1 MEETKKHKRDSRA
14 GLLEMRDW
22 LGVGVRHR
30 RIGTLSFLIVF
41 LCSALF
47 VFTRAPRYL
56 ASSRILVKHE
66 RQDPA
71 VSADSSTT
79 PALITADVTDVEV
92 NSEVELIKSRDLA
105 EDVVKACGLVDEAPA
120 TSWLARLHLSR
131 GPKDP
136 QKVLASAITEMEAR
150 LKVAPLPKSNL
161 ISITYTGST
170 PQRAAAVLNTLVNL
184 YLEKH
189 MAVHGTAGTFEFFQ
203 KQTQRYEE
211 GLKVAQTRLVE
222 FNKQN
227 GVVSPEQQKNSTLQK
242 LSEFQAEL
250 KQTQTSIA
258 EIQQRIQNL
267 EAQSATTPSRVTS
280 QVREADNPQLM
291 EQLKSTMLSLQ
302 MKRTELLQKFEP
314 TYRLVQE
321 VDAEIVQTQNAIEAA
336 EKSKLKDETTDR
348 NPIYDWMRSE
358 LAHSRS
364 ELAAQQAR
372 AQAITQSVRS
382 YEQQASSLDQSDVT
396 EQSLLRDEKSEETNY
411 LLYLHKQEE
420 ARITEALDRNRIL
433 NVAVVEKAS
442 PPPDRTG
449 SHALDLIVGFLGAMM
464 AGVTVIAASEYLNPS
479 LRTSDEIIEFL
490 DLPVLASISGTDR

>member
-1 MEETKKHKRDSRA
+1 
-14 GLLEMRDW
+14 
-22 LGVGVRHR
+22 
-30 RIGTLSFLIVF
+30 
-41 LCSALF
+41 
-47 VFTRAPRYL
+47 
-56 ASSRILVKHE
+56 
-66 RQDPA
+66 
-71 VSADSSTT
+71 
-79 PALITADVTDVEV
+79 
-92 NSEVELIKSRDLA
+92 
-105 EDVVKACGLVDEAPA
+105 
-120 TSWLARLHLSR
+120 
-131 GPKDP
+131 
-136 QKVLASAITEMEAR
+136 
-150 LKVAPLPKSNL
+150 
-161 ISITYTGST
+161 
-170 PQRAAAVLNTLVNL
+170 
-184 YLEKH
+184 
-189 MAVHGTAGTFEFFQ
+189 
-203 KQTQRYEE
+203 
-211 GLKVAQTRLVE
+211 
-222 FNKQN
+222 
-227 GVVSPEQQKNSTLQK
+227 
-242 LSEFQAEL
+242 
-250 KQTQTSIA
+250 
-258 EIQQRIQNL
+258 
-267 EAQSATTPSRVTS
+267 
-280 QVREADNPQLM
+280 
-291 EQLKSTMLSLQ
+291 
-302 MKRTELLQKFEP
+302 
-314 TYRLVQE
+314 
-321 VDAEIVQTQNAIEAA
+321 VQTQNAIEAA